1 MIVID
6 GRESQLAISSYA
18 NLEETLTAVIAE
30 EGLDT
35 RIITDVLLDE
45 EPFSELYP
53 HQAEDIETES
63 FSRLEL
69 RTVSFEQMAKDVIGE
84 LPKVIRLLE
93 ISGKQVATLLRQRNL
108 AEGLEVLQDM
118 IAVSRD
124 LLNSITVLRSQYSS
138 GPNEEIVRLGDEFG
152 GLLGEIGDS
161 MDNED
166 WMLVADLMEYE
177 LQPSC
182 EVWLSVIDN
191 LATDIS
197 KAA

>member
-1 MIVID
+1 MIVVD
-6 GRESQLAISSYA
+6 GRETQLSLSSYA
-18 NLEETLTAVIAE
+18 NLEETLAAVIAE

-35 RIITDVLLDE
+35 RIVTDVIVDE

-53 HQAEDIETES
+53 HQAEDIETDS
-63 FSRLEL
+63 ISRLEV
-69 RTVSFEQMAKDVIGE
+69 RSVSFDQMAKDVIGE
-84 LPKVIRLLE
+84 LPTVIRLLE
-93 ISGKQVATLLRQRNL
+93 VSGKQVATLLRQRNL

-124 LLNSITVLRSQYSS
+124 LLNSITVLRAQYSS
-138 GPNEEIVRLGDEFG
+138 GPNAEIVKLGDEFG

-182 EVWLSVIDN
+182 EVWMTVIDD